1 MYNQST
7 ALTVYVNN
15 SYDHALLEFPRA
27 SDEMKEPKHYFSVL
41 HAEFGTLCLF

>member
-15 SYDHALLEFPRA
+15 SYDHAVLEFLRA
-27 SDEMKEPKHYFSVL
+27 SEEMKEPKHDISILRV
-41 HAEFGTLCLF
+41 ESGTLCLI

>member
-15 SYDHALLEFPRA
+15 SYDHALLEFLRA
-27 SDEMKEPKHYFSVL
+27 SDEMKDPNISVL
-41 HAEFGTLCLF
+41 CVESGSLCLF